1 MPKSEDQVDDY
12 PRYMVKASNFMVF
25 HTILRESRDFSEA
38 LKWSRR
44 LTDSINEKIN
54 TDLPEGFEEMPT
66 VFAYSVF
73 YCYYEQYLTMWDDT
87 LLSLGVSLAA
97 IFGVTF
103 LLLGKMSG
111 L

>member
-1 MPKSEDQVDDY
+1 
-12 PRYMVKASNFMVF
+12 MVKASNFMVF

-103 LLLGKMSG
+103 LLLGKMSA
-111 L
+111 LLFK